1 MGIRTQLATLISEC
15 PAHHSVTTPC
25 MFRVFHA
32 VSATGGGGIFHN
44 RNTLNCGAL
53 PCWKSGHWGTE
64 QTYGL
69 STRTCNHRPWLTIML
84 SHKRKMGVF
93 NFHFYRQITPLC
105 SQFVP
110 KGELGTCINRVTD
123 PCYQSERGGGV
134 GGIFGS
140 IFSFNM
146 IEGCESELPLFTE
159 LKMLDPL
166 SRYRVSRV
174 AKMAVFHSYP
184 S

>member
-1 MGIRTQLATLISEC
+1 MFDMVLLCTLYWPHLSLNALPIIVLPLPVCSGF
-15 PAHHSVTTPC
+15 STR
-25 MFRVFHA
+25 FRQQ
-32 VSATGGGGIFHN
+32 GGGIFHN
-44 RNTLNCGAL
+44 RNTLNSGAL

-84 SHKRKMGVF
+84 SHKRKIGVF

-110 KGELGTCINRVTD
+110 KGELGTCTNRVTD
-123 PCYQSERGGGV
+123 PC
-134 GGIFGS
+134 
-140 IFSFNM
+140 
-146 IEGCESELPLFTE
+146 C
-159 LKMLDPL
+159 
-166 SRYRVSRV
+166 RYRVSRV
-174 AKMAVFHSYP
+174 TKMAVFHSYP